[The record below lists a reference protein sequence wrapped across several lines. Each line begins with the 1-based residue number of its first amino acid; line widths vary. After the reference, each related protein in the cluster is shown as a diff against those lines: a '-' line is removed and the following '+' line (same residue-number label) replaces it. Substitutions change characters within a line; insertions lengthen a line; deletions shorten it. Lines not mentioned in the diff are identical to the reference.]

1 MMKVKFL
8 MALGVLL
15 LSLTPLHSQD
25 VMEISYKD
33 TSASATTLQLA
44 DIGKLWFA
52 DDMLQV
58 SSLSAPS
65 QITQLALSGISS
77 IKFKNSQTGVKQP
90 NVMVADDYTVFDL
103 QGRKV
108 LVTRSMSAVNTLP
121 HGIYVVRSNNKT
133 IKISK

>member
-1 MMKVKFL
+1 MKVKFL
-8 MALGVLL
+8 IALGGLL
-15 LSLTPLHSQD
+15 LSLIPLHAQN

-33 TSASATTLQLA
+33 ASTPATMLQLT

-52 DDMLQV
+52 NEMLQV
-58 SSLSAPS
+58 RGQSAPS

-77 IKFKNSQTGVKQP
+77 IKFKNSQTDVKLP
-90 NVMVADDYTVFDL
+90 NVMAADDYTVFDL

-121 HGIYVVRSNNKT
+121 HGVYVVRSNNKT

>member
-8 MALGVLL
+8 IALGGLL
-15 LSLTPLHSQD
+15 LSLVPLHAQD

-33 TSASATTLQLA
+33 TSASATTLQLT

-58 SSLSAPS
+58 RGQSAPS

-77 IKFKNSQTGVKQP
+77 IKFKKSQTDVKRP
-90 NVMVADDYTVFDL
+90 NATVTDSYTVFDM

-108 LVTRSMSAVNTLP
+108 LVARSMSAVNTLP